1 MTTAELRAQFLEAAL
16 WHGPLDKANTIL
28 ESNPEIAS
36 SDIHVAAVL
45 GDERAV
51 RDFLAAD
58 PAAVRRT
65 APPFDGDP
73 LTYLGLSK
81 YLRLDKDRSDAFVRT
96 ATALLD
102 AGADPNAGFWN
113 KGEHETVLYGA
124 AGVAHHGPLTRV
136 LLERGADPNDPEV
149 VYHTPEDWDMDALR
163 AVVETDRLTQES
175 LSLMLLRKHDW
186 HHTEGVR
193 YLLAHG
199 ADPNFSKDRWQSPLQ
214 HAIQRDNDLPI
225 IELLIDHGADLSGKH
240 PKAGTTGIGL
250 AARRGRG
257 DILQL
262 TARRGR
268 SFELHGVEAVLSACA
283 LGDEVMVQELL
294 ASNRSAVQELVSD
307 GGQVLAEFAGN
318 DNTRGVSLLLDLGI
332 PVNAPFRDG
341 DGYWGSGEGQH
352 RAPRRRLA
360 RLSRDRQAADQA
372 RRRRERARREG
383 KHADHD
389 GDQGVC
395 GFVLDGM
402 AITGHGCGTACSGCI
417 NRRSS
422 REIGL
427 RRGGCA
433 HRQARMN
440 AECRMPNSVVTA

>member
-16 WHGPLDKANTIL
+16 WHGPLDKADTIL

-341 DGYWGSGEGQH
+341 DGYWGVAKDSTALH
-352 RAPRRRLA
+352 VAAWRACHETAKLLIKRGADVNA
-360 RLSRDRQAADQA
+360 RDAK
-372 RRRRERARREG
+372 G
-383 KHADHD
+383 NTPIM
-389 GDQGVC
+389 
-395 GFVLDGM
+395 M
-402 AITGHGCGTACSGCI
+402 AIKACVDSYWTEWRSPDTVAALLAAGASTEGVRAKSGYDEVDALIARHG
-417 NRRSS
+417 
-422 REIGL
+422 
-427 RRGGCA
+427 
-433 HRQARMN
+433 
-440 AECRMPNSVVTA
+440 